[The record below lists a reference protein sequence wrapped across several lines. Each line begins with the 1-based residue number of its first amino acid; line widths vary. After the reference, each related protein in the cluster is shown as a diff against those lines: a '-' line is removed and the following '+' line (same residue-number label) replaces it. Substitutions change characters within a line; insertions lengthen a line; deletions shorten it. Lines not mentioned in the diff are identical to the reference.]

1 MTSKLAVLD
10 WILSYGIVIFSSM
23 KVSELHSGRDGI
35 QAQVRS
41 GDIFVAVNGV
51 SVCAFPKNFP
61 SQDWKTNLNNF
72 SLPWLIAFFR
82 RDENGPHLFTPMSVR
97 ILSFFKNLVFI

>member
-1 MTSKLAVLD
+1 
-10 WILSYGIVIFSSM
+10 M
-23 KVSELHSGRDGI
+23 KVTGLHSERDEV
-35 QAQVRS
+35 QAQVKS

-72 SLPWLIAFFR
+72 SLPWLISFFR
-82 RDENGPHLFTPMSVR
+82 KDENGPHLFTPMSVC
-97 ILSFFKNLVFI
+97 ILPFILM